1 MYAVYNKYLFEFS
14 EPKKRAVGDMLGSV
28 RGLYLY
34 RNVFKLNVTQVTHS
48 ESLNFSA
55 RRIST
60 CLAAQC
66 SKDIKTYDDD
76 DYKTSALVTRKYF
89 TEEEQEEKNKESFEG
104 AIDIFCHKDTRRR
117 GSVEFIYAAMRNME
131 KYGVHKDLG
140 TYRKLMSVFP
150 TGKMIPENRLQ
161 GDFFHYPKQQQ
172 CATTLLQKM
181 ELNKVIP
188 DEETGDII
196 LNVFGKYSTP
206 YKRYCRMM
214 YWMPKFKNLSP
225 FPLPDELPNSALE
238 LAKLAI
244 KQMSSVD
251 PTTKLDIIDTNQ
263 IADSNDK
270 TWIVSGQS
278 YNQKDIL
285 AGLNEGTP
293 LYVEG
298 AFRVWLRETQV
309 SYFILRGPP
318 VPPPPEVNTDND
330 DFSAMS
336 LWVSGEKSKAG
347 TVMKEPSVHE
357 QVDGTILAIC
367 ATGTSSRDSLLS
379 WIRRLEESNPN
390 LSKLAVLFTLSSPL
404 GPVIPVTDEVKMSHL

>member
-1 MYAVYNKYLFEFS
+1 MLILRNALSLCQRSGPHFTTNIFTIELRRFS
-14 EPKKRAVGDMLGSV
+14 TV
-28 RGLYLY
+28 
-34 RNVFKLNVTQVTHS
+34 KLKLPTSTVTIETCQPQWR
-48 ESLNFSA
+48 

-60 CLAAQC
+60 GGPDNC

-76 DYKTSALVTRKYF
+76 DYNTSALVTKKYF
-89 TEEEQEEKNKESFEG
+89 SQEEEQERNKESFDG

-131 KYGVHKDLG
+131 KFGVHKDLG
-140 TYRKLMSVFP
+140 TYRKLMEVFP

-188 DEETGDII
+188 DEEMGDII
-196 LNVFGKYSTP
+196 LNVFGKYATP

-225 FPLPDELPNSALE
+225 FPLPEELPNNALE

-244 KQMSSVD
+244 RQITSVD
-251 PTTKLDIIDTNQ
+251 PSTRLDIIDTDT
-263 IADSNDK
+263 IPDSNDK

-278 YNQKDIL
+278 GNQREIL
-285 AGLNEGTP
+285 ETLAEGTA

-298 AFRVWLRETQV
+298 AFRLWLKDNQV
-309 SYFILRGPP
+309 RVCVENSHWSKSLEILC
-318 VPPPPEVNTDND
+318 
-330 DFSAMS
+330 
-336 LWVSGEKSKAG
+336 L
-347 TVMKEPSVHE
+347 
-357 QVDGTILAIC
+357 
-367 ATGTSSRDSLLS
+367 
-379 WIRRLEESNPN
+379 
-390 LSKLAVLFTLSSPL
+390 
-404 GPVIPVTDEVKMSHL
+404 